1 MEANVTKLPTYAKL
15 SLILLGI
22 IIFFYI
28 LVIGQDIIVPI
39 VFSFIIAILLN
50 PVVNYFCKKKINR
63 VLAIV
68 ITLLLAMGLVA
79 GLFYF
84 LIAQISMFT
93 ESFPVFKEKFSAMFD
108 ETLKWVSQTFN
119 VSEKK
124 IDAWIEKTK
133 GEGMKMSTNVIGQTL
148 GTVSGVLV
156 IVFLLPVYIFMI
168 LFYKSLLLEFISR
181 LFKGSQHKVAED
193 VLFESKGLIQSYLVG
208 LLFEALIVAVLNSV
222 SLLIIGIQYAILI
235 GIIGALLNFIPYIG
249 GLVAIA
255 LPMLVA
261 IATETPIDALWVFM
275 AYIVVQFV
283 DNNFIV
289 PAIVASKVKVNAF
302 VSIIVVLIGGAL
314 WGISGMFLSI
324 PLVAILKVIFDRIES
339 LKPFGY
345 LLGDDMPDSS
355 RTIFHFGK
363 KKK

>member
-1 MEANVTKLPTYAKL
+1 MENNVQKLPAYAKL
-15 SLILLGI
+15 SLILAGVLT
-22 IIFFYI
+22 FFYI

-39 VFSFIIAILLN
+39 VFAFIIAILLN
-50 PVVNYFCKKKINR
+50 PIVNFLCNKKVNR
-63 VLAIV
+63 VVAIFIALILTISFLAGV
-68 ITLLLAMGLVA
+68 IYLLISQL
-79 GLFYF
+79 
-84 LIAQISMFT
+84 SMFSD
-93 ESFPVFKEKFSAMFD
+93 SFPVFKEKFSAMFD
-108 ETLKWVSQTFN
+108 ELLKWVSHTFN
-119 VSEKK
+119 ISERK
-124 IDAWIEKTK
+124 INVWINTK
-133 GEGMKMSTNVIGQTL
+133 RTEGMEISTNVIGQTL
-148 GTVSGVLV
+148 GTISGILV

-181 LFKGSQHKVAED
+181 LFKGNQHKIAED
-193 VLFESKGLIQSYLVG
+193 VLFQSKGLIQTYLMG
-208 LLFEALIVAVLNSV
+208 LLFEALIVATLNSV

-261 IATETPIDALWVFM
+261 LATGTPIDVLWVFI
-275 AYIVVQFV
+275 AYLFVQFV

-302 VSIIVVLIGGAL
+302 VSIVVVLIGGAI
-314 WGISGMFLSI
+314 WGIAGMFLSI
-324 PLVAILKVIFDRIES
+324 PLIAIVKVIFDRIEP

-355 RTIFHFGK
+355 RKIFHFGK

>member
-1 MEANVTKLPTYAKL
+1 MNKWPAYAKL
-15 SLILLGI
+15 SMILVGI
-22 IIFFYI
+22 LAFFYI
-28 LVIGQDIIVPI
+28 LIIGQEIIVPI
-39 VFSFIIAILLN
+39 VFAFIIAIVLN
-50 PVVNYFCKKKINR
+50 PLVNFLCNRKINR
-63 VLAIV
+63 VVAI
-68 ITLLLAMGLVA
+68 IIALMLTIGLVS
-79 GLFYF
+79 LLVYF
-84 LIAQISMFT
+84 LISQMSMFS
-93 ESFPVFKEKFSAMFD
+93 ESFPVFKEKFMLMID
-108 ETLKWVSQTFN
+108 EFLKWVSHTFN
-119 VSEKK
+119 ISERK
-124 IDAWIEKTK
+124 INAWITKTRT
-133 GEGMKMSTNVIGQTL
+133 EGMELSANFIGQTI
-148 GTVSGVLV
+148 GTIGGVLV

-181 LFKGSQHKVAED
+181 LFKGNQHKVAEE

-208 LLFEALIVAVLNSV
+208 LLVEALIVAVLNSV
-222 SLLIIGIQYAILI
+222 SLLIIGIQYAILL

-249 GLVAIA
+249 GIVAIA

-261 IATETPIDALWVFM
+261 IATETPIDAVWVFI
-275 AYIVVQFV
+275 AYLFVQFV

-302 VSIIVVLIGGAL
+302 ISIIVVLIGGAM

-324 PLVAILKVIFDRIES
+324 PLVAIIKVIFDRIEP

>member
-1 MEANVTKLPTYAKL
+1 MESNILKFPTYAKL

-28 LVIGQDIIVPI
+28 LIVGQDIIVPI

-50 PVVNYFCKKKINR
+50 PVVNFFSGKGINR

-68 ITLLLAMGLVA
+68 ITLILAIGILSAV
-79 GLFYF
+79 FYF
-84 LIAQISMFT
+84 LIVQISMFS
-93 ESFPVFKEKFSAMFD
+93 ESFPAFKEKFSVMFD
-108 ETLKWVSQTFN
+108 DLLKWVSVTFN
-119 VSEKK
+119 ISEPK
-124 IDAWIEKTK
+124 INAWIQKTRS
-133 GEGMKMSTNVIGQTL
+133 EGMQLSTNVIGQTIGTL
-148 GTVSGVLV
+148 GSVLV

-181 LFKGSQHKVAED
+181 LFKGNRHKVAEE

-208 LLFEALIVAVLNSV
+208 LLFEALIVAGLNSV
-222 SLLIIGIQYAILI
+222 SLLIIGVQYAILI

-249 GLVAIA
+249 GLIAIA

-261 IATETPIDALWVFM
+261 FASGTPVDALWVFV
-275 AYIVVQFV
+275 AYIFVQFV

-302 VSIIVVLIGGAL
+302 VSIVVVIFGGAI

-324 PLVAILKVIFDRIES
+324 PLLAIVKVIFDRIEP

-345 LLGDDMPDSS
+345 LLGEEMPDSS
-355 RTIFHFGK
+355 RTIFHFRKQK
-363 KKK
+363 K